1 MKTWTL
7 AMVLGAA
14 LAVSVGVNLFAATAA
29 YSVLSRQDSGR
40 PHREDGDGAGRPS
53 SREMID
59 RLSPEAR
66 APVRQALR
74 AAAQR
79 ARPEFQASREAR
91 RQAIAAASAEPMDAA
106 RVTALLDQSRAAE
119 VRGRE
124 MLEAD
129 AIAILQTLKPA
140 DRTVLAQM
148 LNARGRDSGHDRGH
162 APAPRSNTPS
172 ARSLIG

>member
-7 AMVLGAA
+7 AIVLGAA

-40 PHREDGDGAGRPS
+40 HQRDDGDGSGRPS
-53 SREMID
+53 SRAMID
-59 RLSPEAR
+59 SLSPEAR
-66 APVRQALR
+66 EPVRQALR

-106 RVTALLDQSRAAE
+106 RVAALLDQSRAAE

-140 DRTVLAQM
+140 DRTALVQM
-148 LNARGRDSGHDRGH
+148 LNVRGRGGGRDWRD
-162 APAPRSNTPS
+162 APTPRPNTPS
-172 ARSLIG
+172 V